1 MHFFGFSQN
10 LKLLKRLKLCGF
22 SKKRLFFLTMFEVG
36 VFTCNLSIIMAID
49 YLFTYSLQSSGALG
63 RPLKAKIFKAL
74 KTFLK

>member
-1 MHFFGFSQN
+1 MI
-10 LKLLKRLKLCGF
+10 KVR
-22 SKKRLFFLTMFEVG
+22 

-49 YLFTYSLQSSGALG
+49 YLFTYYLQSNGALG